1 MYNVVQPR
9 VRDVVTLTQVQAG
22 ELGNVEEPRVRDL
35 RTVLQGQVGELLEL
49 GNVLQPVFVI
59 SSAVV

>member
-1 MYNVVQPR
+1 MTDFV
-9 VRDVVTLTQVQAG
+9 DVVTLTQVQAG